1 MKKKHRKPLDK
12 NSHSSFSSIKIPM
25 FFRMK
30 FIQSFHHF
38 PMDFPII
45 FLWISA
51 KSELPRRCE
60 PWADSSGAPW
70 RNPWPPVMFGKS
82 MGKIWDQMGKWW
94 ENDGKMMKWLDFFP
108 LFPSSFP
115 LEGLESL
122 WHYHGHTVHG
132 NILTESQEHDIKV
145 VKTSNRYGKL

>member
-1 MKKKHRKPLDK
+1 MKKNIENPWTKTP
-12 NSHSSFSSIKIPM
+12 I
-25 FFRMK
+25 
-30 FIQSFHHF
+30 HHF
-38 PMDFPII
+38 PPSKSRCFFGWSLSNHFII
-45 FLWISA
+45 FPWISPSFSYGFQQNLSYPGDA
-51 KSELPRRCE
+51 NLGRILPELREEIRGLPWCSES
-60 PWADSSGAPW
+60 PWEKYEI
-70 RNPWPPVMFGKS
+70 R
-82 MGKIWDQMGKWW
+82 W